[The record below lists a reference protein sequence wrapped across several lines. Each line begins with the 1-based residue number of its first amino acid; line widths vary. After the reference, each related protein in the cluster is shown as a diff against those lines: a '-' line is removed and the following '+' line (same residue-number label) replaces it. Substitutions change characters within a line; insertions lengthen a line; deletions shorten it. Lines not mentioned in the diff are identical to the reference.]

1 MDENKIENLD
11 RLKKWRLIL
20 GDNEEDDNES
30 YPLDPVSAAV
40 DKALDALYGES
51 AKAGLGSSA
60 PKVSRWLGDIRRY
73 FAKETVQIMQKDAFE
88 RLGIERMLLE
98 PELLQ
103 SVEPDI
109 NLVSTLISLNKVI
122 PVKTRETARLV
133 VKNVLDRL
141 IRKMQNP
148 MREAV
153 NGALS
158 SAIKNRNP
166 KLKEIDWNKTIKIN
180 LKNYQPE
187 YKSIIPQNLI
197 GYGKKGQALR
207 NVILCVDQSGSMS
220 SSVVY
225 SSVFAAVLASIP
237 ALKTQMIVFD
247 TAVADLSKDLQ
258 DPVDLLF
265 GAQLGGGTDINKAL
279 TYVGQ
284 LIENPSDTI
293 LILISDLYEGGN
305 ATDMIKRAARL
316 KASGIQFIC
325 LLALDDEGVPAYDR
339 AMAEKFSALD
349 IPVFGCSPDIFPDLM
364 ASAIRKEDISKFLAK
379 HNLSLK

>member
-1 MDENKIENLD
+1 MEENRIENLD

-20 GDNEEDDNES
+20 GESEEEDNES

-73 FAKETVQIMQKDAFE
+73 FSKETVQVMQKDAFE

-103 SVEPDI
+103 SVEADI

-122 PVKTRETARLV
+122 PVKTRETARMV

-141 IRKMQNP
+141 IQKMQNP

-153 NGALS
+153 MGALS
-158 SAIKNRNP
+158 SSVKNRRP
-166 KLKEIDWNKTIKIN
+166 KLKEIDWHRTIKLN
-180 LKNYQPE
+180 LKHYQPE
-187 YKSIIPQNLI
+187 LKSIIPQNLI
-197 GYGKKGQALR
+197 GQGKKGQALR

-220 SSVVY
+220 TSVVY
-225 SSVFAAVLASIP
+225 SSVFAAVLASMP

-247 TAVADLSKDLQ
+247 TAVADLTKDLQ

-305 ATDMIKRAARL
+305 ASDMIKRAARL

-325 LLALDDEGVPAYDR
+325 LLALDDEGVPAYDKT
-339 AMAEKFSALD
+339 MAEKFSALD
-349 IPVFGCSPDIFPDLM
+349 IPVFGCTPEIFPDLM
-364 ASAIRKEDISKFLAK
+364 ASAIKKEDISKFLAK
-379 HNLSLK
+379 HNIALK

>member
-207 NVILCVDQSGSMS
+207 SVILCVDQSGSMS